1 MEPKIESIEDL
12 QAERARLK
20 NQVQLAQTHIR
31 SDLGLNKPTPKSG
44 VLRTARLVGAFM
56 PDRQRK
62 KTLVDVGLAVVV
74 DRILVKSK
82 LVTGAAWPVR
92 IAVPFLIKNLTSNLL
107 HSPKAHELAVKALT
121 WVKEKTADPVEK
133 PRVELIEGKDYR
145 RV

>member
-31 SDLGLNKPTPKSG
+31 SDLGLSGSSPKSG
-44 VLRTARLVGAFM
+44 IARTARAMSLFM
-56 PDRQRK
+56 PARKQK
-62 KTLVDVGLAVVV
+62 KTLVDVGLALVV

-92 IAVPFLIKNLTSNLL
+92 LAVPFLIKNLTSNLL
-107 HSPKAHELAVKALT
+107 HSPKAHELAVKTLT

-133 PRVELIEGKDYR
+133 PRVELLEGKDYR

>member
-31 SDLGLNKPTPKSG
+31 SDLGLSGSTPKSG
-44 VLRTARLVGAFM
+44 IVRTARVMSVFM
-56 PDRQRK
+56 PDRKRK
-62 KTLVDVGLAVVV
+62 KTLVDVGLALVV
-74 DRILVKSK
+74 DRILVKSR

-92 IAVPFLIKNLTSNLL
+92 LAVPFLIKNLTSNLL
-107 HSPKAHELAVKALT
+107 HSPKAHELAVKTLT

-133 PRVELIEGKDYR
+133 PRVELLEGKDYR
-145 RV
+145 KV